1 MNEGMNVDNKEIIK
15 EIEELKET
23 SKMYREKIE
32 RECPDEERQRLYPW
46 CDFSEKAKD
55 CDKKVSILSELLL
68 LRSGKA
74 ETIKKFSD
82 ELVLYFSRWQSSIA
96 ALINDQDPEL
106 SKENGIVCRMI
117 GESIKSIREFT
128 EQKVEKCLEDSEKQR
143 KY

>member
-74 ETIKKFSD
+74 EIIKEFGNELISYFSD
-82 ELVLYFSRWQSSIA
+82 WQLSTA
-96 ALINDQDPEL
+96 AFIVRDQNPEQE
-106 SKENGIVCRMI
+106 KEYAMI
-117 GESIKSIREFT
+117 EESIKAIREFT
-128 EQKVEKCLEDSEKQR
+128 DQKVKKCLGNSEK
-143 KY
+143 

>member
-1 MNEGMNVDNKEIIK
+1 MNEVINVDNKEIIK

-32 RECPDEERQRLYPW
+32 RECPDEERRGLYPW

-74 ETIKKFSD
+74 ETIKNSAMSLFCI
-82 ELVLYFSRWQSSIA
+82 FHAGSR
-96 ALINDQDPEL
+96 LL
-106 SKENGIVCRMI
+106 
-117 GESIKSIREFT
+117 
-128 EQKVEKCLEDSEKQR
+128 QR
-143 KY
+143 